1 MNPIDPV
8 ESTIRKRLGKFLPN
22 VEKLRANKAL
32 GVFGE
37 HLFHPA
43 LWHLNRR
50 SVAGGFAAGLFCG
63 LIPGPL
69 QMAGAALVALW
80 LRVNLPVALA
90 TTLYTNP
97 FTIVPLYM
105 LAYQLGALVL
115 PGHTSALP
123 PAPALSAD
131 VAASVAG
138 LMDWA
143 GALGTPLL
151 VGLPLLATL
160 LALLGYIGARITWG
174 IYLRRAWQR
183 RRMARLDSA
192 C

>member
-43 LWHLNRR
+43 LWHLSRR

-115 PGHTSALP
+115 PGHAAALP
-123 PAPALSAD
+123 PAPVLSAD
-131 VAASVAG
+131 LGTS
-138 LMDWA
+138 LTSLTDWA
-143 GALGTPLL
+143 ARLGTPLL
-151 VGLPLLATL
+151 VGVPLLAAL
-160 LALLGYIGARITWG
+160 LAVCGYLAVRVGWG
-174 IYLRRAWQR
+174 VYLRLAWR
-183 RRMARLDSA
+183 RRSWRAG
-192 C
+192 